1 MIKPTARKAVKSI
14 KSRKKKQKPAKAYKI
29 SAPSH
34 SSNGLSSAQQ
44 IADEQ
49 PLTNFFYSD
58 DKFVNAFED
67 DDIIQRIQIAY
78 PEFDRRHSDDS
89 TMKRMIITVLE
100 DVEFMTDLLEQ
111 YNMTI
116 LDFFKFLYRQESS
129 LFKTVFIQR
138 IQRAITNKP
147 YATIKTGDYQFR
159 YIKALSADV
168 TRRYC

>member
-1 MIKPTARKAVKSI
+1 MIKSTARKAVKSI

-116 LDFFKFLYRQESS
+116 LDFFKFLMF
-129 LFKTVFIQR
+129 LINIFCF
-138 IQRAITNKP
+138 
-147 YATIKTGDYQFR
+147 FF
-159 YIKALSADV
+159 
-168 TRRYC
+168 